1 MCHSIHVEVK
11 PSEVGSL
18 LPCFSP
24 FHVSGCQ
31 ALTFI
36 FFSYYILYIPWQL
49 LIRYASDVLKQKK
62 DCVYAASH
70 LVIPA
75 LRRRRQKTHK
85 PEASLDLP
93 KFSRTD
99 WTKTKTEYH
108 KPKPTV
114 AYLPQ
119 NGILA
124 LVAFCFSWSKAP
136 RRERGNGASNTT
148 SERRV
153 NRF

>member
-85 PEASLDLP
+85 PEASLDCQSFPGQTRLKLRLSTTNQSQQQP
-93 KFSRTD
+93 TCHRTEFLL
-99 WTKTKTEYH
+99 WWH
-108 KPKPTV
+108 SV
-114 AYLPQ
+114 
-119 NGILA
+119 LA
-124 LVAFCFSWSKAP
+124 GQRLLEEKEVMEPPIRHQK
-136 RRERGNGASNTT
+136 E
-148 SERRV
+148 E
-153 NRF
+153 